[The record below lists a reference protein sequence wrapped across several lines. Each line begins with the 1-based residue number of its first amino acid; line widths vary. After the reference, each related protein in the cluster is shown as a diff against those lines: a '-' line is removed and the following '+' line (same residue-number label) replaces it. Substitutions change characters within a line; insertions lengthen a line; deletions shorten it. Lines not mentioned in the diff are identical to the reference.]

1 MKPKKPLETAGIY
14 SGGDL
19 LDRLERMAVRR
30 EQEGIYTDALICR
43 AAIDALNERR
53 GRTRAAT
60 EEIVREIRTK
70 VFNFEKMP
78 NGQRWGI
85 AELARHYKLSEQ
97 TVRNI
102 VDRKGAYK

>member
-14 SGGDL
+14 RGDDL

-30 EQEGIYTDALICR
+30 EQEGIHTDALICR
-43 AAIDALNERR
+43 AAIEALKNNR
-53 GRTRAAT
+53 GRKRSVTD
-60 EEIVREIRTK
+60 EIVREIRTK
-70 VFNFEKMP
+70 IFNFEKMP

-85 AELARHYKLSEQ
+85 AELARHFKLSEQ